1 MPLIRVD
8 MFAYKSMAA
17 LRRGIA
23 RNLLKVNMS
32 RVTTTTSQ
40 YSTVRRR

>member
-8 MFAYKSMAA
+8 MFACVHGGVAA
-17 LRRGIA
+17 RCRQ
-23 RNLLKVNMS
+23 NLLKVNMS
-32 RVTTTTSQ
+32 RVMTTTSQ